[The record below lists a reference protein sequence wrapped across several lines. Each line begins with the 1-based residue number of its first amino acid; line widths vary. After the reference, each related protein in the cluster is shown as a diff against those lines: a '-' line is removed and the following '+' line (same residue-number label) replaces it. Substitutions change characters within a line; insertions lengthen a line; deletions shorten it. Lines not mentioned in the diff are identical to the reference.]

1 MKLSVD
7 GSRPLCRP
15 VPSSGM
21 VLDYNTLFSG
31 HHDSF
36 MIPSRFMSEIYPI
49 PKRRRIELALE
60 ARVDVRTIEAELR
73 GVRVGRD
80 AGERARE
87 ALKAA
92 NLPTSETT
100 AA

>member
-1 MKLSVD
+1 MFHTYHFLR
-7 GSRPLCRP
+7 GH
-15 VPSSGM
+15 
-21 VLDYNTLFSG
+21 LDRL
-31 HHDSF
+31 
-36 MIPSRFMSEIYPI
+36 MIASRFMNETYPI
-49 PKRRRIELALE
+49 PKRRRLELALE

-73 GVRVGRD
+73 GVRVERD

-92 NLPTSETT
+92 NLPTSDKATS